1 MTADDNKN
9 EQQQVKQEPINQ
21 QPINQESHLAATSS
35 SHLDKIANHSD
46 ENKLP
51 APDLSAPNLSHSI
64 SNHQQAVSNRQQES
78 LTNHAK
84 DNLASNV
91 ANTGNGGY
99 LELLEERPVINKERL
114 DVGKVTVTKHTRS
127 KTIEVPIELVEE
139 YITVRT
145 DYRDAESQD
154 LLSGNYDDKDILRH
168 VEPALDSKAVV
179 TINGKQVE
187 IGDAPIEIV
196 LSRQVATITKDTHV
210 IQEIEINKTT
220 HTHTDSI
227 QVALQHE
234 ELDVNEE
241 GYLAHQQDNNTVYK
255 K

>member
-1 MTADDNKN
+1 MINDDKKIDPR
-9 EQQQVKQEPINQ
+9 QTH
-21 QPINQESHLAATSS
+21 QPASLATDPTSHLEQ
-35 SHLDKIANHSD
+35 IANHSG

-51 APDLSAPNLSHSI
+51 APNLSATDLSDTHQQQTVSSSTQEGLANNLS
-64 SNHQQAVSNRQQES
+64 
-78 LTNHAK
+78 T
-84 DNLASNV
+84 DLANYQTD
-91 ANTGNGGY
+91 TGNGGY
-99 LELLEERPVINKERL
+99 LELLEERAVINKERL
-114 DVGKVTVTKHTRS
+114 DVGKVTVTKHRRT
-127 KTIEVPIELVEE
+127 KIIEVPIELVEE

-145 DYRDAESQD
+145 DYQDAESQD
-154 LLSGNYDDKDILRH
+154 LLSGDYDAKDILRH
-168 VEPALDSKAVV
+168 VEPSLDSKAVV

-187 IGDAPIEIV
+187 IGDAPIEII

-234 ELDVNEE
+234 ELDVKEE
-241 GYLAHQQDNNTVYK
+241 GYLAHEQQSNAADK

>member
-1 MTADDNKN
+1 M
-9 EQQQVKQEPINQ
+9 
-21 QPINQESHLAATSS
+21 
-35 SHLDKIANHSD
+35 
-46 ENKLP
+46 
-51 APDLSAPNLSHSI
+51 
-64 SNHQQAVSNRQQES
+64 
-78 LTNHAK
+78 
-84 DNLASNV
+84 
-91 ANTGNGGY
+91 
-99 LELLEERPVINKERL
+99 
-114 DVGKVTVTKHTRS
+114 
-127 KTIEVPIELVEE
+127 PIELIEE

-145 DYRDAESQD
+145 DYQDAESQD

-168 VEPALDSKAVV
+168 VEPSLDSKAVV

-227 QVALQHE
+227 QLALQHE
-234 ELDVNEE
+234 ELDVKEE
-241 GYLAHQQDNNTVYK
+241 GYLAHEQQSNVPDK

>member
-1 MTADDNKN
+1 MINDDNKVKP
-9 EQQQVKQEPINQ
+9 QQTNQ
-21 QPINQESHLAATSS
+21 QASLATDSTSHLEQ
-35 SHLDKIANHSD
+35 IANHSG

-51 APDLSAPNLSHSI
+51 APDLSATDLSNTHQQQTVSSRSQEGLENNLS
-64 SNHQQAVSNRQQES
+64 
-78 LTNHAK
+78 T
-84 DNLASNV
+84 NLANHRTD
-91 ANTGNGGY
+91 TGNGGY

-114 DVGKVTVTKHTRS
+114 DVGKVTVTKHRRT

-145 DYRDAESQD
+145 DYQDVQSQD
-154 LLSGNYDDKDILRH
+154 LLSGDYDDKDILRH
-168 VEPALDSKAVV
+168 VEPSLDSKAVV

-187 IGDAPIEIV
+187 IGDAPIEII

-234 ELDVNEE
+234 ELDVKEE
-241 GYLAHQQDNNTVYK
+241 GYLAHEQQSNVPDK

>member
-1 MTADDNKN
+1 MINDDNKVKP
-9 EQQQVKQEPINQ
+9 QQTNQ
-21 QPINQESHLAATSS
+21 QASLATDSTSHLEQ
-35 SHLDKIANHSD
+35 IANHSG

-51 APDLSAPNLSHSI
+51 APDLSATDLSDTHQQQTVSSRSQEGLENNLSTNLA
-64 SNHQQAVSNRQQES
+64 NHQ
-78 LTNHAK
+78 T
-84 DNLASNV
+84 D
-91 ANTGNGGY
+91 TGNGGY

-114 DVGKVTVTKHTRS
+114 DVGKVTVTKHRRT
-127 KTIEVPIELVEE
+127 KTIEVPIELIEE

-145 DYRDAESQD
+145 DYQDAESQD

-168 VEPALDSKAVV
+168 VEPSLDSKAVV

-234 ELDVNEE
+234 ELDVKEE
-241 GYLAHQQDNNTVYK
+241 GYLAHEQQSNVPDK

>member
-1 MTADDNKN
+1 MINDDKKIDPRQTHQRSSLANAPN
-9 EQQQVKQEPINQ
+9 PT
-21 QPINQESHLAATSS
+21 SHLEQ
-35 SHLDKIANHSD
+35 IANHSG

-51 APDLSAPNLSHSI
+51 APDLSATDLSNTHQ
-64 SNHQQAVSNRQQES
+64 QQAVSSRSQEGLENNLS
-78 LTNHAK
+78 T
-84 DNLASNV
+84 NLANHQT
-91 ANTGNGGY
+91 NTGNGGY

-114 DVGKVTVTKHTRS
+114 DVGKVTVTKHRRT
-127 KTIEVPIELVEE
+127 KTIEVPIELIEE

-145 DYRDAESQD
+145 DYQDAESQD

-168 VEPALDSKAVV
+168 VEPSLDSKAVV

-234 ELDVNEE
+234 ELDVKEE
-241 GYLAHQQDNNTVYK
+241 GYLAHEQQSNAAYK

>member
-1 MTADDNKN
+1 MINDDKKIDP
-9 EQQQVKQEPINQ
+9 QQTHPRSSLANA
-21 QPINQESHLAATSS
+21 PNPTSHLEQ
-35 SHLDKIANHSD
+35 IANHSS

-51 APDLSAPNLSHSI
+51 APDLSATDLSNTNQQQTVSSSTQQGLANNLSTNLA
-64 SNHQQAVSNRQQES
+64 NHQ
-78 LTNHAK
+78 T
-84 DNLASNV
+84 D
-91 ANTGNGGY
+91 TGNGGY

-114 DVGKVTVTKHTRS
+114 DVGKVTVTKHRRT
-127 KTIEVPIELVEE
+127 KTIEAPIELAEE

-145 DYRDAESQD
+145 DYQDAESQD

-168 VEPALDSKAVV
+168 VEPSLDSKAVV

-234 ELDVNEE
+234 ELDVKEE
-241 GYLAHQQDNNTVYK
+241 GYLAHEQQSNTAYK

>member
-1 MTADDNKN
+1 MINDDNKVKP
-9 EQQQVKQEPINQ
+9 QQTNQ
-21 QPINQESHLAATSS
+21 QASLATDSTSHLEQ
-35 SHLDKIANHSD
+35 IANHSG

-51 APDLSAPNLSHSI
+51 APDLSATDLSDTNQQQTVSSSTQEGLENNLS
-64 SNHQQAVSNRQQES
+64 
-78 LTNHAK
+78 T
-84 DNLASNV
+84 NLANYQTD
-91 ANTGNGGY
+91 TGNGGY

-114 DVGKVTVTKHTRS
+114 DVGKVTVTKHRRT

-145 DYRDAESQD
+145 DYQDAESQD
-154 LLSGNYDDKDILRH
+154 LLSGDYDDKDILRH
-168 VEPALDSKAVV
+168 VEPSLDSKAVV

-234 ELDVNEE
+234 ELDVKEE
-241 GYLAHQQDNNTVYK
+241 GYLAHEQQSNVPDK

>member
-1 MTADDNKN
+1 MINDDKKIDHQQTHQRSSLATDPTSHV
-9 EQQQVKQEPINQ
+9 EQ
-21 QPINQESHLAATSS
+21 
-35 SHLDKIANHSD
+35 IANHSA

-51 APDLSAPNLSHSI
+51 APDLSITDLSDTNQQQTTSSSTQQGLENNLSTDLA
-64 SNHQQAVSNRQQES
+64 NHQ
-78 LTNHAK
+78 T
-84 DNLASNV
+84 D
-91 ANTGNGGY
+91 TGNGGY

-114 DVGKVTVTKHTRS
+114 DVGKVTVTKHRRT

-145 DYRDAESQD
+145 DYQDAESQD

-168 VEPALDSKAVV
+168 VEPSLDSKAVV

-234 ELDVNEE
+234 ELDVKEE
-241 GYLAHQQDNNTVYK
+241 GYLAHEQQSNAAYK

>member
-1 MTADDNKN
+1 MINDDNKVKP
-9 EQQQVKQEPINQ
+9 QQTNQ
-21 QPINQESHLAATSS
+21 QASLATDSTSHLEQIA
-35 SHLDKIANHSD
+35 SHSG

-51 APDLSAPNLSHSI
+51 APDLSATDLSDTHQQQTVSSRSQEGLENNLSTNLA
-64 SNHQQAVSNRQQES
+64 NHQ
-78 LTNHAK
+78 TY
-84 DNLASNV
+84 
-91 ANTGNGGY
+91 TGNGGY

-114 DVGKVTVTKHTRS
+114 DVGKVTVTKHRRT

-145 DYRDAESQD
+145 DYQDVESQD
-154 LLSGNYDDKDILRH
+154 LLSGDYDDKDILRH

-234 ELDVNEE
+234 ELDVKEE
-241 GYLAHQQDNNTVYK
+241 GYLAHE
-255 K
+255 

>member
-1 MTADDNKN
+1 MINDDNKVKP
-9 EQQQVKQEPINQ
+9 QQTNQ
-21 QPINQESHLAATSS
+21 QASLATDSTSHLEQ
-35 SHLDKIANHSD
+35 IANHSG

-51 APDLSAPNLSHSI
+51 APDLSATDLSDTHQQQTVSSRSQEGLENNLS
-64 SNHQQAVSNRQQES
+64 
-78 LTNHAK
+78 T
-84 DNLASNV
+84 NLANHRTD
-91 ANTGNGGY
+91 TGNGGY

-114 DVGKVTVTKHTRS
+114 DVGKVTVTKHRRT

-145 DYRDAESQD
+145 DYQDVESQD
-154 LLSGNYDDKDILRH
+154 LLSGDYDDMDILRH
-168 VEPALDSKAVV
+168 VEPSLDSKAVV

-234 ELDVNEE
+234 ELDVKEE
-241 GYLAHQQDNNTVYK
+241 GYLAHEQQSNAADK